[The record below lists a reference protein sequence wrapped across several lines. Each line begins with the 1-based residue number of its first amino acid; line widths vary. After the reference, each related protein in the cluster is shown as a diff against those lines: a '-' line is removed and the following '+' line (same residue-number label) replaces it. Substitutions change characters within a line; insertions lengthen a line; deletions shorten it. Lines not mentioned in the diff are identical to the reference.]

1 MPRRM
6 IRIAAAALSLSLAA
20 CSGAD
25 LARTCEDIEPWRP
38 LIRGAV
44 TAVEPVAA
52 IPFVFTRQVSCADAE
67 AVAERLR
74 DQR

>member
-1 MPRRM
+1 MTRPFLV
-6 IRIAAAALSLSLAA
+6 ATALLLAA

-38 LIRGAV
+38 LIRGV
-44 TAVEPVAA
+44 VVAVEPVAA
-52 IPFVFTRQVSCADAE
+52 IPFMVTRQVSCADAE
-67 AVAERLR
+67 AVVQRLR